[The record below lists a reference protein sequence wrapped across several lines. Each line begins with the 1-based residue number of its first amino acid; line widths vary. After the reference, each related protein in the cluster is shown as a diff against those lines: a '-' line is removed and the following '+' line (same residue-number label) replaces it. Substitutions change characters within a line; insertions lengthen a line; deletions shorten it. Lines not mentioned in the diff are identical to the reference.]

1 VERLLRRSGGSLG
14 AMDLSD
20 APEMIWIRETE
31 DGVGSAKSGFC
42 RCGEASTNF
51 KSLRR
56 IGLRL
61 ARFECIGE
69 QCGPG
74 LQVRMSV

>member
-1 VERLLRRSGGSLG
+1 MG
-14 AMDLSD
+14 ATDLSD

-31 DGVGSAKSGFC
+31 DGVGSAKSDFC
-42 RCGEASTNF
+42 RCGEASTDF

-61 ARFECIGE
+61 ACFECIDE

-74 LQVRMSV
+74 LQVRRSV